1 MFIAIIISLIT
12 AIIYGTIAAKYKTA
26 ENILIPI
33 LDIFQSVP
41 ILGFL
46 TFTVTW
52 FVSIFP
58 NSSLGIECAVIFAT
72 FTNQVPNIAFSF
84 YQSLK
89 TIPND
94 LVEASNIFKLSPLK
108 KFLKLE
114 LPFATQGL
122 IWNSMM
128 SMSGGWFFLVA
139 SETVVIGGNTISV
152 PGIGSYIAKAI
163 YEKDI
168 ISIIYSVITMF
179 IVIILYDQI
188 IFRPLIVWADKFR
201 YENIVKACA
210 PKSMVVDLFKKTNFI
225 TIYIAKIISIIFIP
239 CNFFINN
246 ITKIISNLLSKLYII
261 FIKPIPNLL
270 IAIIWYGCLACLAIY
285 AANKC
290 YDFVK
295 TTISLSEF
303 LLVIK
308 LGFFTLLRVI
318 TMVILALIIWVPISV
333 FIGLNSSYTEKMM
346 PVIQIASAF
355 PANFLFPFVV
365 IFISHYNLNPNIA
378 LSFLMILGTQW
389 YILFNVIAG
398 TSAFPADLK
407 ESANIF
413 RVKGWLWWKNII
425 LPGIFPH
432 IVTGVITAYG
442 GAWNASIVAEIVS
455 WGKMCVFLQLVLVC
469 ILQTPQMLVI
479 TAE

>member
-1 MFIAIIISLIT
+1 M
-12 AIIYGTIAAKYKTA
+12 
-26 ENILIPI
+26 
-33 LDIFQSVP
+33 
-41 ILGFL
+41 
-46 TFTVTW
+46 
-52 FVSIFP
+52 
-58 NSSLGIECAVIFAT
+58 
-72 FTNQVPNIAFSF
+72 PNIAFSF

-225 TIYIAKIISIIFIP
+225 TIYIAKIIS
-239 CNFFINN
+239 
-246 ITKIISNLLSKLYII
+246 NLLSKLYII

-318 TMVILALIIWVPISV
+318 TMVILALIIWGAYRCIYW
-333 FIGLNSSYTEKMM
+333 IKNSSYTEKMM

-455 WGKMCVFLQLVLVC
+455 WGNVRISATGLGLYITNAANASDYSLVAIGVVVMSLYVIVISRLVWRP
-469 ILQTPQMLVI
+469 LYNLSVSKSKLS
-479 TAE
+479 

>member
-1 MFIAIIISLIT
+1 MHIYKNNFHRGSFNIWDLCIIVIVSGIIFAIGKGLHEMDSSIVAIAKNEIYLDPVHLLEYTLQTTLRMFIAIIISLIT

-52 FVSIFP
+52 FVSIFL

-94 LVEASNIFKLSPLK
+94 LIEASSIFKLSPLK

-128 SMSGGWFFLVA
+128 SMSGGWFLLVA
-139 SETVVIGGNTISV
+139 SETIVIGRNTISV

-168 ISIIYSVITMF
+168 ISIIYSIITMF

-201 YENIVKACA
+201 YENKVKTCT
-210 PKSMVVDLFKKTNFI
+210 PKFMVLDLFKKTNFI
-225 TIYIAKIISIIFIP
+225 TTYIAKIIS
-239 CNFFINN
+239 
-246 ITKIISNLLSKLYII
+246 NLLFKVYSI
-261 FIKPIPNLL
+261 FIKPIPNLF

-295 TTISLSEF
+295 TTISLPEF

-318 TMVILALIIWVPISV
+318 AMVILAIIIWVPIGV
-333 FIGLNSSYTEKMM
+333 FIGLNNRYTEKMI
-346 PVIQIASAF
+346 PIIQIASAF

-378 LSFLMILGTQW
+378 LSFLMILCTQW

-398 TSAFPADLK
+398 TSAFPTDLK

-425 LPGIFPH
+425 L
-432 IVTGVITAYG
+432 
-442 GAWNASIVAEIVS
+442 
-455 WGKMCVFLQLVLVC
+455 
-469 ILQTPQMLVI
+469 
-479 TAE
+479 